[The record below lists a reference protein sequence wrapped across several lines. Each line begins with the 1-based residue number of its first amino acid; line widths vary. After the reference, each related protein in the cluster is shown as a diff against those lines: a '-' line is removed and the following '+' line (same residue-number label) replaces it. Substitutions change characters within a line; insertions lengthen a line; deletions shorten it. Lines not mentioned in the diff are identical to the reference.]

1 MAFPAPVPRANV
13 SSLAKIRLS
22 PLRIPSRRIR
32 AGSCLIPVPLS
43 ADRTLSG
50 STGEVVKYQEIR
62 SIRACRQLQ
71 DRQLAFHRA
80 SRHPVVLH
88 LTSGVRLHGVVV
100 GADAYMVLLA
110 TAPGDPAP
118 QIVYKHAIAAITPDS
133 ADGRPIELPRDEV
146 PPEFVRLFTPRTR
159 SRRRA

>member
-62 SIRACRQLQ
+62 SIRACRQL
-71 DRQLAFHRA
+71 
-80 SRHPVVLH
+80 
-88 LTSGVRLHGVVV
+88 
-100 GADAYMVLLA
+100 
-110 TAPGDPAP
+110 
-118 QIVYKHAIAAITPDS
+118 
-133 ADGRPIELPRDEV
+133 
-146 PPEFVRLFTPRTR
+146 
-159 SRRRA
+159 